1 MVLVPSVISQLYK
14 LLPKKYKRKL
24 ILASTS
30 VFVMAIMDLV
40 SLGILLPVL
49 LLVLDKDNI
58 SQNHYFSILYQKSGF
73 ASEQAFI
80 GTVCLVVFLISLGRT
95 LINTYIQ
102 YSQTKRLFEIS
113 KYLSLHLYQLYYSK
127 GFLYIKQHNSLRLI
141 NHINAIAQNL
151 IQGYFI
157 PFNALVCE
165 FLVIITILI
174 GLVVFN
180 PYVFLLAFLTFVPLS
195 WFYYRYSRTRIKI
208 YGDFLYKIIPEKNKL
223 LQQTFVGYTD
233 MEMSNSFSASK
244 KKYTNLLNKQNS
256 YSVKNSIL
264 NTTLQR
270 VLELAVICSVIV
282 LILATQWFQLP
293 SLGII
298 IGMFVIAVYRIL
310 PGIIRGTSYYFV
322 MRGNTFALELLNE
335 VEQMES
341 TRVNQPQ
348 EEILFEHAIRFDS
361 VSFSYN
367 KTTPVIQDLSL
378 TIEKGDFIGIK
389 GESGSGKSTLFHL
402 LLGFLQ
408 PDSGNIYIDNVPLS
422 EKYMKSWHDKI
433 GYVSQQLFMIEGSLL
448 DNIVMGTNDSLPDRE
463 RVCEA
468 LRLASLDK
476 FVSSLPQ
483 GVDTAVGEG
492 GCLLSGGQRQ
502 RLGIARALYKNAEI
516 LLFDEATSSLDENTE
531 KAINQAILHLAE
543 QRTDLTML
551 VISHRTESLAVC
563 RKIIDLEEIQR

>member
-24 ILASTS
+24 ILASAS

-58 SQNHYFSILYQKSGF
+58 SHNHYFSILYQKGEF
-73 ASEQAFI
+73 ASEQVFI
-80 GTVCLVVFLISLGRT
+80 VTVCLVVFLISLGRT
-95 LINTYIQ
+95 LLNTYIQ

-127 GFLYIKQHNSLRLI
+127 GFLYIKRHNSLRLI

-174 GLVVFN
+174 GLIVFN

-244 KKYTNLLNKQNS
+244 QKYTNLLNKQNN

-282 LILATQWFQLP
+282 LILATQWLQLP

-335 VEQMES
+335 VEQLEG
-341 TRVNQPQ
+341 TRNNQPQ
-348 EEILFEHAIRFDS
+348 EEITFEHTIRFDS
-361 VSFSYN
+361 VSFSYD
-367 KTTPVIQDLSL
+367 KTTPVIQNLSL
-378 TIEKGDFIGIK
+378 EIKKGDFIGLK

-408 PDSGNIYIDNVPLS
+408 PDSGKIYIDNVSLS
-422 EKYMKSWHDKI
+422 EKHMKSWHDKI

-448 DNIVMGTNDSLPDRE
+448 DNIVMGTNGSLPDRE
-463 RVCEA
+463 RVQDV
-468 LRLASLDK
+468 LKLASLDK
-476 FVSSLPQ
+476 FVNSLPQ
-483 GVDTAVGEG
+483 GIDTAVGEG

-502 RLGIARALYKNAEI
+502 RLGIARALYKNAEL

-531 KAINQAILHLAE
+531 KAINHAILHLAE

-563 RKIIDLEEIQR
+563 RKIVDLEEIQH

>member
-24 ILASTS
+24 ILASAS

-58 SQNHYFSILYQKSGF
+58 SQNHYFSILYQKGGF

-367 KTTPVIQDLSL
+367 KTTPVIQNLSL

-408 PDSGNIYIDNVPLS
+408 PDSGKIYIDNIPLS

-463 RVCEA
+463 RVYEA

-502 RLGIARALYKNAEI
+502 RLGIARALYKNAEL